1 VAVVTG
7 PGDVAAC
14 VTWARKRGHQVLV
27 QATGHG
33 FAGTAGPGVLMIDT
47 SDLNR
52 VDIDGSRARVGA
64 GAQWGAVSAAAEPHR
79 MLGLPGTA
87 LDVGVVGYTVHGG
100 IGWLT
105 RRHGLASGRL
115 TAVEFIDGTGAAR
128 RADENSDPELLWAFR
143 GGGGL
148 GIVTAA
154 GFELVPAG
162 DLHAGFMLWPAG
174 AASEVI
180 GASIWPWPAARGRP
194 RHRPCPAPCL
204 RSPRRRRTL
213 SAPATQHDSAP
224 FTSTLPPRSRRQAR
238 ACAQ

>member
-1 VAVVTG
+1 
-7 PGDVAAC
+7 
-14 VTWARKRGHQVLV
+14 
-27 QATGHG
+27 
-33 FAGTAGPGVLMIDT
+33 
-47 SDLNR
+47 
-52 VDIDGSRARVGA
+52 
-64 GAQWGAVSAAAEPHR
+64 

-204 RSPRRRRTL
+204 RSPAGAEHSRPLRRSTTRRH
-213 SAPATQHDSAP
+213 S
-224 FTSTLPPRSRRQAR
+224 PRPSRRGPGGR
-238 ACAQ
+238 PGPVAQ